1 MLITNRNYAKHM
13 DRLAQHPGPWIID
26 YETTGLHTWL
36 GARIISAAV
45 GPLDGSIP
53 DAYFPYG
60 HSSGNLSSPL
70 DDLLDL
76 IFKRRWIAHNVK
88 FEYQM
93 SLVEGYDAL
102 KSEHSPICT
111 LVGLHVVNENRPT
124 NALKPSCQMLFGA
137 DHPTVVADTKL
148 NQLLQDR
155 MLDKGQLDRL
165 TAKETHDYGI
175 GDIGGT
181 RDIFN
186 YIVKISKHEDT
197 MAVWEATS
205 RYACV
210 VSRMEA
216 RGVRVDLERV
226 AALRRRSERRCLELL
241 REARVLRRR
250 PINLDSPRAVG
261 KWLGIPSTR
270 DDMLEQLDTPE
281 AKVVREFRTHSKAVS
296 SYYKPFQQKAVDGIL
311 HCSFRMDGTVSGRL
325 SCSNPNLQA
334 IPRDDEV
341 FGIKSCILARE
352 GMVLLH
358 SDYSQA
364 EVRLVAHYSGDDN
377 LIKMVNAGGDT
388 HAYVAN
394 EIGVPRPV
402 GKQLNFSV
410 IYGISGW
417 TLGQRLQTS
426 EEQANVFLTKYHTQ
440 YPGFRKVY
448 DTAEKL
454 ARKHRFITMWSR
466 RRRHYNRGPFE
477 TPYHKA
483 SSNLIQGGVGELLR
497 ERQTLVHDELSG
509 AGVEQVLQIHDA
521 AAMEV
526 PKEDAHVLA
535 PAVKEVMEDHKRF
548 RAAFTV
554 DVAWGDNL
562 TCKEGEL

>member
-26 YETTGLHTWL
+26 YETNGLYTWM
-36 GARIISAAV
+36 GHRPISAAV
-45 GPLDGSIP
+45 GPLDGSLP

-60 HSSGNLSSPL
+60 HASGNLDRPI
-70 DDLLDL
+70 DELLDL
-76 IFKRRWIAHNVK
+76 IFQRRWIAHNVK

-102 KSEHSPICT
+102 KSDKGPICT
-111 LVGLHVVNENRPT
+111 LVGLHVINENRST
-124 NALKPSCQMLFGA
+124 NALKPSCQELFGP
-137 DHPTVVADTKL
+137 DHPTVVADQKL
-148 NQLLQDR
+148 DQLLRDR
-155 MLDKGQLDRL
+155 LLTKGNLDKL
-165 TAKETHDYGI
+165 TAAETHDYGV
-175 GDIGGT
+175 GDIVGT
-181 RDIFN
+181 RDVFN
-186 YIVKISKHEDT
+186 YVFKISKHEDT
-197 MAVWEATS
+197 LAVWDATS

-210 VSRMEA
+210 VARMEA

-226 AALRRRSERRCLELL
+226 ADLRRCAERRCLELL
-241 REARVLRRR
+241 REARVLRKR
-250 PINLDSPRAVG
+250 PINLDSPQAVG

-270 DDMLEQLDTPE
+270 DDILEQLDTPE
-281 AKVVREFRTHSKAVS
+281 AKVVREFRTYSKAIS
-296 SYYKPFQQKAVDGIL
+296 SYYKPFQLKAVDGIL

-352 GMVLLH
+352 GMQLLH
-358 SDYSQA
+358 ADYSQA
-364 EVRLVAHYSGDDN
+364 EVRLVAHYSGDHN

-410 IYGISGW
+410 IYGIAAF
-417 TLGQRLQTS
+417 TLGQRLKVS
-426 EEQANVFLTKYHTQ
+426 EEQASVFLTKYHTR

-448 DTAEKL
+448 QTAEKL
-454 ARKHRFITMWSR
+454 ARKYRYITMWSR

-497 ERQTLVHDELSG
+497 EKQTLVHDELHG
-509 AGVEQVLQIHDA
+509 TGVEQVLQIHDA
-521 AAMEV
+521 GAMEV
-526 PKEDAHVLA
+526 PTEDTPILA
-535 PAVKEVMEDHKRF
+535 QRVKELMEDHSRF
-548 RAAFTV
+548 RAEFVV
-554 DVAWGDNL
+554 DVGWGSDLN
-562 TCKEGEL
+562 CKEGEL